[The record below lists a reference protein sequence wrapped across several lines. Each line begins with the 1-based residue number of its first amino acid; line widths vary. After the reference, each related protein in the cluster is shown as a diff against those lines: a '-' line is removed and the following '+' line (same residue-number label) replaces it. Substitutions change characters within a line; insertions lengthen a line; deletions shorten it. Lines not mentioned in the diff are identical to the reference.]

1 MDDIVGQN
9 KLKNKIMMYE
19 TQVTLRADI
28 IFEYLLEKTAVSI
41 SSYKRNVLF
50 GLLYSKDN
58 LADQVNKNNFKNSFE
73 HVF

>member
-1 MDDIVGQN
+1 
-9 KLKNKIMMYE
+9 MYE

-41 SSYKRNVLF
+41 SCYKRNVLF
-50 GLLYSKDN
+50 ELLYSKDK
-58 LADQVNKNNFKNSFE
+58 LADQINKNNFKNSFE

>member
-1 MDDIVGQN
+1 
-9 KLKNKIMMYE
+9 MYQ

-41 SSYKRNVLF
+41 SSYQRKVLF
-50 GLLYSKDN
+50 ELLYSKDN
-58 LADQVNKNNFKNSFE
+58 LVDQIKKNNFKNSFQ

>member
-50 GLLYSKDN
+50 ELLYSKDN
-58 LADQVNKNNFKNSFE
+58 LAD
-73 HVF
+73 